1 MSYEPQQPRP
11 DYRSGG
17 AGGYDNYDTHRRT
30 GSSGPQN
37 DEKTVAILTHLSGPI
52 AAIISVGW
60 LGFLGPLIVW
70 FIYKDKSPFLRA
82 ASAGAFNF
90 NVTLWIINVI
100 GWICIFTVILF
111 PVGLVL
117 IAAYW
122 VLLLVCHI
130 VAAVRANNG
139 EVYRYPMQLPIL
151 R

>member
-11 DYRSGG
+11 DYRSDGTN
-17 AGGYDNYDTHRRT
+17 GYDNHDTHRRA